1 MHLGRLSAILSAIGV
16 AFMFHLFP
24 ANLKQIMGLLKQ
36 PLHKQ
41 RALFEAL
48 GISSNDYDPQGDGII
63 DAHCAISRESF
74 DTEAVLAEPLDYL
87 VDLTKERIAELS
99 DGAFVTP
106 DKLEKYY
113 QNEAKRE
120 SQGSADTFAVI
131 FTFGDGEREVYG
143 LCINLMMGQGGN
155 VILDFFGFFET
166 VLDTNKA
173 RDRITEY
180 VMV

>member
-1 MHLGRLSAILSAIGV
+1 M
-16 AFMFHLFP
+16 
-24 ANLKQIMGLLKQ
+24 
-36 PLHKQ
+36 
-41 RALFEAL
+41 
-48 GISSNDYDPQGDGII
+48 
-63 DAHCAISRESF
+63 
-74 DTEAVLAEPLDYL
+74 